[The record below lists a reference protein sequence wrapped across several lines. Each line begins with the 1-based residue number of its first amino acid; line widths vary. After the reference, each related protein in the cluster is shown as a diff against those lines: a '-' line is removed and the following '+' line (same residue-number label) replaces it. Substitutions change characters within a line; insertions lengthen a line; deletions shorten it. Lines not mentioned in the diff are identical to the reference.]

1 MNLNNYSV
9 KNSIGWDSYPM
20 EVSKKTALLYI
31 KSCKDKD
38 NHSTFYIHETQALL
52 AIIYSKD
59 EDKNYYVINFFED
72 DDLREKHSV
81 NCSTLEQKCN
91 NNYFESVN
99 LNDSKLD
106 KLKAE
111 YYKKGFTD
119 YPDRFK
125 FDDEEIEPIRIAIKN
140 RFAKIVIA
148 NLIKH
153 GFEHMDSNLWKS
165 GYFGMTVSIVNNVA
179 KRRREYKDLFN
190 KWCNIDMGV
199 KVAIN
204 SIFANHYK
212 ELYEITD
219 NKFAVVVQDED
230 RYYTRTIFLIEI
242 K

>member
-9 KNSIGWDSYPM
+9 RNSIGWDSYPM

-38 NHSTFYIHETQALL
+38 NHSTFYIQETQALL
-52 AIIYSKD
+52 AIIYSEG

-72 DDLREKHSV
+72 DDLREKHFTS
-81 NCSTLEQKCN
+81 CSTLECVCKSG
-91 NNYFESVN
+91 FGSVK

-106 KLKAE
+106 KLKTE
-111 YYKKGFTD
+111 YYKRGFTD
-119 YPDRFK
+119 YSDRFK
-125 FDDEEIEPIRIAIKN
+125 FDKEEIEPIRIAVKN
-140 RFAKIVIA
+140 RFARVVIA

-153 GFEHMDSNLWKS
+153 GFEHMDSNLWES

-179 KRRREYKDLFN
+179 KRRREYGDLFN
-190 KWCNIDMGV
+190 KWCNINMGV

-204 SIFANHYK
+204 SIFATHYK